1 LPKEVSEGIYLLE
14 SDTGELLATRNLV
27 PGQRV
32 YGERLVQEGFE
43 LRVWDP
49 YRSKLAAAI
58 RKGLKTIPIKP
69 GSVVL
74 YLGAA
79 AGTTVSHV
87 SDIVGKEGVVYA
99 VEFAARSMRELIT
112 SCESRKN
119 VIPVLAD
126 ARQPLGYRDIVDSVD
141 VVYEDVAQPDQAKIL
156 IDNSRIYLRPG
167 GYAMIAVKSR
177 SVDVAAEPE
186 TVFAQEKK
194 TLEEGNMKVVEEVEL
209 SPFEKDHKLMV
220 AAIQRTP

>member
-1 LPKEVSEGIYLLE
+1 MPREVSEGVYLLE
-14 SDTGELLATRNLV
+14 LDAGELLATRNLV
-27 PGQRV
+27 PGHRV

-58 RKGLKTIPIKP
+58 KKGLKTIPIKP
-69 GSVVL
+69 GSAVL

-79 AGTTVSHV
+79 AGTTVSHI
-87 SDIVGKEGVVYA
+87 SDIVGKEGTVYA

-112 SCESRKN
+112 SCENRRN
-119 VIPVLAD
+119 VVPVLAD
-126 ARQPLGYRDIVDSVD
+126 ARQPLEYRGIVDSVD

-156 IDNSRIYLRPG
+156 IDNSKVYLRPG
-167 GYAMIAVKSR
+167 GYAMIAIKSR

-186 TVFAQEKK
+186 AVFAQEKK
-194 TLEEGNMKVVEEVEL
+194 TLEEGGMNVVEEVEL
-209 SPFEKDHKLMV
+209 SPYEKDHKLMV
-220 AAIQRTP
+220 AVIPRTT